1 MKKTYGENRQAKT
14 SKQQRMKD
22 ANDGLFYLG
31 YLSTFRKKVQ
41 SSELDGAEQSSTT
54 PCLKLSTNNPHRYIP
69 FSRALGR
76 SASKTGVMV

>member
-54 PCLKLSTNNPHRYIP
+54 PCLNSPPTTHTDTYLSLVL
-69 FSRALGR
+69 SVALPPR
-76 SASKTGVMV
+76 QV